1 MNILITG
8 ALGYVGSHI
17 AVLLSENPNF
27 DLFLIDNFEN
37 SSTDTLKKIKFLCK
51 SKINFFEM
59 DIRNSLTISDFIK
72 SKNIKTIIHCAG
84 LKSVKNSEL
93 RPDEYEEV
101 NVTGTY
107 KLLNSFINSNNKKDE
122 LNFIFSS
129 SACVYGKPVYL
140 PYDELHPT
148 NPFNNYGHNK
158 VSIENMLNKK
168 VRQTDNLKV
177 VSLRYFNPV
186 GAHDSYLIGDRPSGY
201 AENLMPIINEM
212 AKKKLSKLEIYGND
226 YNTPDG
232 TAVRDY
238 VHILDIAQGHLSALK
253 YLFNCKKKSYEVFNL
268 GSGKGISVLELI
280 DTFQR
285 VNKVKIPYFFG
296 KRRKGDLP
304 EYFADISKAKKIL
317 NWSPKKNLDQM
328 CLSSWKFENSF

>member
-17 AVLLSENPNF
+17 AVLLSENSNF

-37 SSTDTLKKIKFLCK
+37 SSEDTLKNIKFLSK
-51 SKINFFEM
+51 SKVNFYEM
-59 DIRNSLTISDFIK
+59 DIRNSSTISDLIK
-72 SKNIKTIIHCAG
+72 SKNIKNVIHCAG

-93 RPDEYEEV
+93 YPDEYEEV
-101 NVTGTY
+101 NVKGTY
-107 KLLNSFINSNNKKDE
+107 KLLHSFINSNNKKDE

-158 VSIENMLNKK
+158 ISIENMLSKF
-168 VRQTDNLKV
+168 VRQTDNLKA

-186 GAHDSYLIGDRPSGY
+186 GAHDSYLIGDRPNGSS
-201 AENLMPIINEM
+201 ENLMPIINEV
-212 AKKKLSKLEIYGND
+212 AKKKLSKLEIFGND

-238 VHILDIAQGHLSALK
+238 VHILDIAQGHLSALQ
-253 YLFNCKKKSYEVFNL
+253 YLFNCKNSYEVFNL
-268 GSGKGISVLELI
+268 GSGRGISVLELI

-285 VNKVKIPYFFG
+285 VNKVKVPYFFG
-296 KRRKGDLP
+296 RRRKGDLP
-304 EYFADISKAKKIL
+304 EYFANTSKAKKIL
-317 NWSPKKNLDQM
+317 NWAPKKNIDQM

>member
-1 MNILITG
+1 LNILITG

-17 AVLLSENPNF
+17 AVLLSENSNF

-37 SSTDTLKKIKFLCK
+37 SSEDTLKNIKFLSK
-51 SKINFFEM
+51 SKVNFYEM
-59 DIRNSLTISDFIK
+59 DIRNSSTISDLIK
-72 SKNIKTIIHCAG
+72 SKNIKNVIHCAG

-93 RPDEYEEV
+93 YPDEYEEV
-101 NVTGTY
+101 NVKGTY
-107 KLLNSFINSNNKKDE
+107 KLLHSFINSNNKKDE

-158 VSIENMLNKK
+158 ISIENMLSKF
-168 VRQTDNLKV
+168 VRQTDNLKA

-186 GAHDSYLIGDRPSGY
+186 GAHDSYLIGDRPNGSS
-201 AENLMPIINEM
+201 ENLMPIINEV
-212 AKKKLSKLEIYGND
+212 AKKKLSKLEIFGND

-238 VHILDIAQGHLSALK
+238 VHILDIAQGHLSALQ
-253 YLFNCKKKSYEVFNL
+253 YLFNCKNSYEVFNL
-268 GSGKGISVLELI
+268 GSGRGISVLELI

-285 VNKVKIPYFFG
+285 VNKVKVPYFFG
-296 KRRKGDLP
+296 RRRKGDLP
-304 EYFADISKAKKIL
+304 EYFANTSKAKKIL
-317 NWSPKKNLDQM
+317 NWTPKKNLDQM

>member
-37 SSTDTLKKIKFLCK
+37 SSRDTLKNIKFLSK
-51 SKINFFEM
+51 SKVNFFEM
-59 DIRNSLTISDFIK
+59 DIRNSSTISDFIK
-72 SKNIKTIIHCAG
+72 SKNIKNVIHCAG

-93 RPDEYEEV
+93 YPDEYEEV
-101 NVTGTY
+101 NVKGTY
-107 KLLNSFINSNNKKDE
+107 KLLHSFINSNNKKDE

-158 VSIENMLNKK
+158 ISIENMLSKF
-168 VRQTDNLKV
+168 VRQTDNLKA
-177 VSLRYFNPV
+177 VSLRYFNPI
-186 GAHDSYLIGDRPSGY
+186 GAHDSYLIGDRPNGSS
-201 AENLMPIINEM
+201 ENLMPIINEV
-212 AKKKLSKLEIYGND
+212 AKKKLSKLEIFGND

-238 VHILDIAQGHLSALK
+238 VHILDIAQGHLSALQ
-253 YLFNCKKKSYEVFNL
+253 YLFNCKNSYEVFNL
-268 GSGKGISVLELI
+268 GSGRGISVLELI

-285 VNKVKIPYFFG
+285 VNKVKVPYFFWQKK
-296 KRRKGDLP
+296 KRRP
-304 EYFADISKAKKIL
+304 SRIL
-317 NWSPKKNLDQM
+317 
-328 CLSSWKFENSF
+328 C

>member
-1 MNILITG
+1 MITG

-37 SSTDTLKKIKFLCK
+37 SSKDTLKKIKFLCK

-93 RPDEYEEV
+93 HPDEYEEV

-107 KLLNSFINSNNKKDE
+107 TLLNSFINSNNKKDE

-201 AENLMPIINEM
+201 PENLMPIINEV
-212 AKKKLSKLEIYGND
+212 AKNKSSKLEIYGND

-238 VHILDIAQGHLSALK
+238 VHILDVAQGHLSALK

-285 VNKVKIPYFFG
+285 VNKLKIPYFFG

-304 EYFADISKAKKIL
+304 EYFADTSKAKKIL
-317 NWSPKKNLDQM
+317 NWSPTKNLDQM
-328 CLSSWKFENSF
+328 CFSSWKFENTL

>member
-17 AVLLSENPNF
+17 AVLLSENSNF

-37 SSTDTLKKIKFLCK
+37 SSEDTLKNIKFLSK
-51 SKINFFEM
+51 SKVNFYEM
-59 DIRNSLTISDFIK
+59 DIRNSSTISDLIK
-72 SKNIKTIIHCAG
+72 SKNIKNVIHCAG

-93 RPDEYEEV
+93 YPDEYEEV
-101 NVTGTY
+101 NVKGTY
-107 KLLNSFINSNNKKDE
+107 KLLHSFINSNNKKDE

-158 VSIENMLNKK
+158 ISIENMLSKF
-168 VRQTDNLKV
+168 VRQTDNLKA

-186 GAHDSYLIGDRPSGY
+186 GAHDSYLIGDRPNGSS
-201 AENLMPIINEM
+201 ENLMPIINEV
-212 AKKKLSKLEIYGND
+212 AKKKLSKLEIFGND

-238 VHILDIAQGHLSALK
+238 VHILDIAQGHLSALQ
-253 YLFNCKKKSYEVFNL
+253 YLFNCKNSYEVFNL
-268 GSGKGISVLELI
+268 GSGRGISVLELI

-285 VNKVKIPYFFG
+285 VNKVKVPYFFG
-296 KRRKGDLP
+296 RRRKGDLP
-304 EYFADISKAKKIL
+304 EYFA
-317 NWSPKKNLDQM
+317 NT
-328 CLSSWKFENSF
+328 